1 MFYWQK
7 NYWCYYSTL
16 TEETENKVIKFL
28 NLKLAIES
36 KYFLQKYF
44 KQLLLSKLWMNYYSE
59 PDSYIK
65 NKTKGV
71 LDLSNYDTEKKI
83 EMDTSNWAAKKISMP
98 WKLNLIKKT
107 LLNWLLIQLV

>member
-1 MFYWQK
+1 MTATDNKSYLGYLNKLVDECNKSYHCFIDKKPIYA
-7 NYWCYYSTL
+7 TL

-36 KYFLQKYF
+36 KYFLPKYF
-44 KQLLLSKLWMNYYSE
+44 KQLLLSKLWMTYYSE

-71 LDLSNYDTEKKI
+71 LDLPNYDTEKKNRNGYI
-83 EMDTSNWAAKKISMP
+83 
-98 WKLNLIKKT
+98 
-107 LLNWLLIQLV
+107 